1 MDEQLTELEKL
12 QQAAQLIEEMSQ
24 GRLLVRPSVA
34 GLVYIRPQE
43 DSNLGMDMRINS
55 IPGQPRY
62 RVTFAV
68 QLRRMGTDMDADG
81 LRTLLIEVGQL
92 YALLAA
98 LEARSYT
105 PTLEDLTAFRDG
117 LTAQQEQ
124 EIERHGADQNA
135 DIDAGAEAEEN
146 EQRHF
151 FAEDVA
157 EQTQRQRRGLD
168 ELIQK
173 EQRQHDRDGGNK
185 ALEIAEKAVR
195 MDA

>member
-124 EIERHGADQNA
+124 EKTESPKPANSTIS
-135 DIDAGAEAEEN
+135 
-146 EQRHF
+146 
-151 FAEDVA
+151 
-157 EQTQRQRRGLD
+157 
-168 ELIQK
+168 
-173 EQRQHDRDGGNK
+173 
-185 ALEIAEKAVR
+185 
-195 MDA
+195 MY

>member
-98 LEARSYT
+98 LEARSYM
-105 PTLEDLTAFRDG
+105 G
-117 LTAQQEQ
+117 MTAQEYLCVYWPK
-124 EIERHGADQNA
+124 IPKCR
-135 DIDAGAEAEEN
+135 
-146 EQRHF
+146 F
-151 FAEDVA
+151 V
-157 EQTQRQRRGLD
+157 
-168 ELIQK
+168 
-173 EQRQHDRDGGNK
+173 
-185 ALEIAEKAVR
+185 
-195 MDA
+195 

>member
-1 MDEQLTELEKL
+1 MN
-12 QQAAQLIEEMSQ
+12 SSPSW
-24 GRLLVRPSVA
+24 RSSSVA

-124 EIERHGADQNA
+124 EKTESPKPANSTIS
-135 DIDAGAEAEEN
+135 
-146 EQRHF
+146 
-151 FAEDVA
+151 
-157 EQTQRQRRGLD
+157 
-168 ELIQK
+168 
-173 EQRQHDRDGGNK
+173 
-185 ALEIAEKAVR
+185 
-195 MDA
+195 M